1 MKPPVLTT
9 GFVRDVQGAGCNVI
23 AADEGSV
30 WVGCPRGGCNLRLR
44 IKAGSAIPTVCRAKA
59 PLPEIVVNSYI
70 NDARPALR
78 ERRVELGLTI
88 KDVEE
93 VSGIAGDH
101 LAKMEKDGPSKIPN
115 ILTFIEQAKS
125 LGYDLVLRPS
135 DEGLPTVTIGRI
147 IETRPIQEARKTRL
161 RAFARLRKGR
171 ATALLPKP

>member
-9 GFVRDVQGAGCNVI
+9 GFVKDVQGAGWNVI
-23 AADEGSV
+23 ASDVESV

-44 IKAGSAIPTVCRAKA
+44 IKAGSSIPTVCRAKA
-59 PLPEIVVNSYI
+59 PLPEIVVNSYL

-88 KDVEE
+88 KDVED
-93 VSGIAGDH
+93 VSGIAPDH
-101 LAKMEKDGPSKIPN
+101 LAKMEKDNPSKVPN
-115 ILTFIEQAKS
+115 ILTFIEQAQA

-135 DEGLPTVTIGRI
+135 DAGLPPVTIGRI
-147 IETRPIQEARKTRL
+147 VETRPIQEKRKNHMK
-161 RAFARLRKGR
+161 AFARIRKGR